1 VPTRHG
7 AHRIPGQL
15 GVEVGVDVDEAGGDQ
30 SARRVVGL
38 RGGARAFADD
48 AVADDA
54 DIGAVRVGVP

>member
-1 VPTRHG
+1 
-7 AHRIPGQL
+7 
-15 GVEVGVDVDEAGGDQ
+15 VGVDVDEAGGDQ